1 MSVSSISSSV
11 PVQPAYPANNQLTPP
26 VPTNDND
33 ADDAGATQPAVQ
45 PALPPGQGTQINQ
58 LV

>member
-11 PVQPAYPANNQLTPP
+11 PVQPVYPAANQPAPPAQTNN
-26 VPTNDND
+26 NDS
-33 ADDAGATQPAVQ
+33 DDAGATQPVTQAQ
-45 PALPPGQGTQINQ
+45 LPPGQGTQINQ